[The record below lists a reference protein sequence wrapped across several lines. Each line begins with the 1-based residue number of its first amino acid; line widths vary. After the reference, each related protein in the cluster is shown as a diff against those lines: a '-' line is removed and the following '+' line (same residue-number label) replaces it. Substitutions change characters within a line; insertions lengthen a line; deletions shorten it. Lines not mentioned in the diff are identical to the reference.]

1 MDGRLVYQSLQEAV
15 AALVDYANKLDDP
28 IDLYMKQL
36 SQLGED
42 GASAWG
48 GTAATSVM
56 PILNAIKAD
65 IVELQEASKDFSDKV
80 NVASK
85 LYTTADQAGRAAI
98 ESLKDG
104 V

>member
-28 IDLYMKQL
+28 IDLYMKQQ

-48 GTAATSVM
+48 GTAASNVM
-56 PILNAIKAD
+56 PVLNAIKAD
-65 IVELQEASKDFSDKV
+65 IVELQAASKDFSDKV
-80 NVASK
+80 NVASTV
-85 LYTTADQAGRAAI
+85 YAGADVTAQKTV
-98 ESLKDG
+98 ESVKE
-104 V
+104 